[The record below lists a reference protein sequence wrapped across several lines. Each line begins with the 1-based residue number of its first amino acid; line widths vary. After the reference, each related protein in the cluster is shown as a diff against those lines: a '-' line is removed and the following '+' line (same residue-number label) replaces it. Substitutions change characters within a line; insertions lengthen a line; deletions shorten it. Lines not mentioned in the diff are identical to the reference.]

1 MPKRIQE
8 MHQAYGGNNKQI
20 LYSRGDHA
28 AERESF
34 ILNACMEMIFDEFKK
49 NQFWAKQSKA
59 EERSF
64 PSLRNDGYF
73 ADLSKNFLRNLK
85 ENLTNV

>member
-8 MHQAYGGNNKQI
+8 MHLAYGGNNKQI

-49 NQFWAKQSKA
+49 NQF
-59 EERSF
+59 
-64 PSLRNDGYF
+64 
-73 ADLSKNFLRNLK
+73 
-85 ENLTNV
+85 